1 MEWDLGLQG
10 LEALALL
17 SLGFG
22 VLAQFIAAKY
32 TTRSVALYRV

>member
-10 LEALALL
+10 PGVLVLL

-22 VLAQFIAAKY
+22 VLAQVVAWRY
-32 TTRSVALYRV
+32 TTRWLV